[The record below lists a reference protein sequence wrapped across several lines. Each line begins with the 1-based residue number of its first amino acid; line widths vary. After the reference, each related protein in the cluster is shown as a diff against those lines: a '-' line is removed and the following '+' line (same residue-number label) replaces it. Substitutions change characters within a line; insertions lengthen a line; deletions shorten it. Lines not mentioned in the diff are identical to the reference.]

1 MRLDAPSGPPHHA
14 AMRSALMALLV
25 IASAVVAGCGP
36 SHTAADWAR
45 VSDRTPPFLA
55 GTYAADASVASDAS
69 GRVAL
74 TWVTR
79 DSLGATD
86 LWLSVSV
93 DSGVTFSL
101 PLRANS
107 RAGKVASYPE
117 SRPVASFGPGGH
129 LLLVWA
135 SARDEGEYASDVV
148 TRLSLDEG
156 RSLGPERMVNDD
168 AGDPRST
175 YHGFA
180 ATDWLSDGRPVVAW
194 IDGRSHPLAEGEEEP
209 HTAEIYADVSADGG
223 ASWAADTRVAGLVC
237 PCCRIALRARGEG
250 DVAVAYRG
258 AGDDLRDPRLAFSR
272 DGGLSFRADSLVSRD
287 GWKLDGC
294 PSVGPVLTA
303 GDSELGGTFAWFTGA
318 DEVAGVHTVAW
329 RAVGDSAF
337 RFEGALSHAD
347 SLREPTRP
355 MLVALGRQALLGVLG
370 KPPGEGGARVLALRT
385 LGGGAGPSRWLRLGT
400 GVRSA
405 ALAAASAGSAWAA
418 WTEDAGDGPRV
429 RLVRVEPRRD

>member
-1 MRLDAPSGPPHHA
+1 M
-14 AMRSALMALLV
+14 LL
-25 IASAVVAGCGP
+25 ATATAVVTGCSP
-36 SHTAADWAR
+36 SPTAADWAR

-55 GTYAADASVASDAS
+55 GTYAADASVACDAR

-79 DSLGATD
+79 DSLGAAD
-86 LWLSVSV
+86 LWLSVSR
-93 DSGVTFSL
+93 DSGVTFA
-101 PLRANS
+101 PPMRVNT
-107 RAGKVASYPE
+107 RPGKVSSYPE
-117 SRPVASFGPGGH
+117 SRPVASFGPGGR

-135 SARDEGEYASDVV
+135 SARDEGEYADDVV
-148 TRLSLDEG
+148 ARLSLDEG
-156 RSLGPERMVNDD
+156 RSLGPEQAVNDD

-180 ATDWLSDGRPVVAW
+180 ATDWLSDGRAVVAW
-194 IDGRSHPLAEGEEEP
+194 IDGRSHPLGEGEEEP

-223 ASWAADTRVAGLVC
+223 ATWAADTRVAGLVC
-237 PCCRIALRARGEG
+237 PCCRIALRAQGDG
-250 DVAVAYRG
+250 DVAIAYRG
-258 AGDDLRDPRLAFSR
+258 AADDLRDPRLALSR
-272 DGGLSFRADSLVSRD
+272 DGGRRFRADSLVSRD
-287 GWKLDGC
+287 AWKLEGC

-303 GDSELGGTFAWFTGA
+303 GRGDLGGTYAWFTGA
-318 DEVAGVHTVAW
+318 ETVAGVHTVAW

-337 RFEGALSHAD
+337 AFEEALAHAD

-355 MLVALGRQALLGVLG
+355 MLASMGSRTLLGVLG
-370 KPPGEGGARVLALRT
+370 RPPGEGSARVLALRT
-385 LGGGAGPSRWLRLGT
+385 LGEGAGSSRWLRLGT

-405 ALAAASAGSAWAA
+405 ALATASEGSAWAA